1 MTPLLDVP
9 IECIDSK
16 NGRASLVF
24 ANEQRSDQELWIKV
38 GDGWGDAD
46 IYFSSQGWA
55 SAENNEGLG
64 IGNGNHE
71 VIKVRLNP
79 DSYWHYLTL
88 AGEFG
93 GVDLLLST
101 TEVEADPDPAQG
113 GGDGDGGEPVD
124 CGAPSTDYGQLLAG
138 KNECLSGGRSS
149 FYVWVEEDNTRLTF
163 SLGGGTGDADLYYAA
178 DTWQVQLTMMR
189 SPRPQATARH

>member
-55 SAENNEGLG
+55 SAENNE
-64 IGNGNHE
+64 
-71 VIKVRLNP
+71 
-79 DSYWHYLTL
+79 
-88 AGEFG
+88 A
-93 GVDLLLST
+93 
-101 TEVEADPDPAQG
+101 
-113 GGDGDGGEPVD
+113 
-124 CGAPSTDYGQLLAG
+124 
-138 KNECLSGGRSS
+138 
-149 FYVWVEEDNTRLTF
+149 
-163 SLGGGTGDADLYYAA
+163 
-178 DTWQVQLTMMR
+178 
-189 SPRPQATARH
+189 